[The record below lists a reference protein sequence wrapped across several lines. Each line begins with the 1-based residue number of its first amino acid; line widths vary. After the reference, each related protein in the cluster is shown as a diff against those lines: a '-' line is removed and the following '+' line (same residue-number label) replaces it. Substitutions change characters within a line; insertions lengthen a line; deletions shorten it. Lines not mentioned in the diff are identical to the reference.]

1 MKATR
6 ICLTLVAL
14 VFCGNG
20 YASPCKPKPSTAT
33 ILTSSEIPT
42 TTATISVAE
51 SSVTT
56 FALITSESATSES
69 ATSESATSESLIS
82 ESTATMSTAITSLAE
97 PSSTA
102 ILTSSDAPTTTTA
115 VEESSPSSLFIN
127 PSFDEPTDLGQYDGS
142 PWMLKDDVSPL
153 SVSIKSDLAHTGLH
167 SAYWSVTNT
176 VQNGRIYQR
185 VDLEQSTLYKLS
197 YWWYVDEVEQPTG
210 LDTCFISMTQDG
222 VDGLSRSF
230 PEFFFLPSTLPLST
244 WTKREIPF
252 NSINITPAFMTF
264 SVTCYASAGS
274 GLKIAIDDITLSKA

>member
-56 FALITSESATSES
+56 FASITSESAP
-69 ATSESATSESLIS
+69 SESLIS

-102 ILTSSDAPTTTTA
+102 ILTSSDAPTTSTA

-127 PSFDEPTDLGQYDGS
+127 PSFDEPSDLGQYDGS

-153 SVSIKSDLAHTGLH
+153 SVSIKSDLAHTGSH
-167 SAYWSVTNT
+167 SAYWSITNT

-185 VDLEQSTLYKLS
+185 VDLEQSTMYTLS

-210 LDTCFISMTQDG
+210 LDTCFILMTQDG
-222 VDGLSRSF
+222 VDGLTSSF
-230 PEFFFLPSTLPLST
+230 PEFFALPLTLPLST
-244 WTKREIPF
+244 WTKREIRF

-264 SVTCYASAGS
+264 SVTCYGSAGS